1 MTIHEGATPLAPAQ
15 AAHAA
20 HPGDAA
26 AERTTL
32 LLGVRLFILSEVML
46 FGAFFTAYF
55 VLRFQAPRWPP
66 QGDVERPELLLVG
79 FNTLLLMASSVT
91 MQWATR
97 RIARGDAHGLRRGL
111 AATLLLGAAFLVI
124 QGYEFATNGFGFA
137 DGVFGST
144 FYALTGFHG
153 AHVLAGILIIGAVA
167 NRARLGLVDE
177 SHHTA
182 LEAAGLYWHFVD
194 AVWVFLFVTVYVL

>member
-1 MTIHEGATPLAPAQ
+1 MAVHEAATSRAGAHT
-15 AAHAA
+15 A
-20 HPGDAA
+20 HPADAA

-55 VLRFQAPRWPP
+55 VLRFQAPQWPP

-79 FNTLLLMASSVT
+79 MNTLILLASSVT
-91 MQWATR
+91 MQWATS
-97 RIARGDAHGLRRGL
+97 RIAHGDARGLRRGL
-111 AATLLLGAAFLVI
+111 AATLALGVVFLAV

-137 DGVFGST
+137 DGIFGST
-144 FYALTGFHG
+144 FYTLTGFHG

-167 NRARLGLVDE
+167 NRARLGLVDQ

-182 LEAAGLYWHFVD
+182 VEAAGYYWHFVD
-194 AVWVFLFVTVYVL
+194 VVWVFLFTTVYVL

>member
-1 MTIHEGATPLAPAQ
+1 MAVHEGATAHTG
-15 AAHAA
+15 AHAA
-20 HPGDAA
+20 RPADAA

-66 QGDVERPELLLVG
+66 QGDVDRPELLLVG
-79 FNTLLLMASSVT
+79 INTLILLASSVT

-97 RIARGDAHGLRRGL
+97 RIARGDAAGLRRGL
-111 AATLLLGAAFLVI
+111 AATLLLGAVFLVV

-137 DGVFGST
+137 DGIFGST
-144 FYALTGFHG
+144 FYTLTGFHG
-153 AHVLAGILIIGAVA
+153 AHVLAGLLLIGAVA
-167 NRARLGLVDE
+167 NRARLGLIDQAR
-177 SHHTA
+177 HTA
-182 LEAAGLYWHFVD
+182 VEAVGYYWHFVD
-194 AVWVFLFVTVYVL
+194 VVWVFLFVTVYVL

>member
-1 MTIHEGATPLAPAQ
+1 MTSHESGSPLA
-15 AAHAA
+15 AAHSA
-20 HPGDAA
+20 HPADAA

-46 FGAFFTAYF
+46 FGAFFAAYF

-66 QGDVERPELLLVG
+66 QGDIERPELLLVG
-79 FNTLLLMASSVT
+79 FNTLILLTSSVT
-91 MQWATR
+91 MQWATS
-97 RIARGDAHGLRRGL
+97 RIARGDTRGLRRGL
-111 AATLLLGAAFLVI
+111 AATLVLGVVFLAV

-137 DGVFGST
+137 DGIFGST
-144 FYALTGFHG
+144 FYTLTGFHG

-167 NRARLGLVDE
+167 NRARLGLVDQ

-194 AVWVFLFVTVYVL
+194 VVWVFLFVTVYVL